1 MIFEEL
7 KQLTIVHWD
16 EKGLYQS
23 ATNEKQTS
31 KLVEEALEVYNSFDV
46 EGVEEQKKEIGDVLT
61 VIINLCKKNN
71 FTPEEC
77 LYLAYEKNK
86 NREGKMFDGEFL
98 HDKQG

>member
-7 KQLTIVHWD
+7 KQKTIMHWT
-16 EKGLYQS
+16 EKGLYDS
-23 ATNEKQTS
+23 ATNDKQSEK
-31 KLVEEALEVYNSFDV
+31 LIEEAEEVAEAFALDN
-46 EGVEEQKKEIGDVLT
+46 EEEQKKEIGDVLT

-86 NREGKMFDGEFL
+86 KRDGKMSGGEFL
-98 HDKQG
+98 HD